1 MPYFC
6 VIFFCKA
13 MTQSKA
19 EIFNDDLR
27 ALAGFAKALAHPARI
42 AILNFLASS
51 GTCITGDIS
60 DEIPLSRT
68 TVGQHLKELK
78 KAGLIKGEIEGVKVN
93 YCLNQEVVCRMNSRF
108 EQFLGNLK
116 KSDQLNCTE

>member
-1 MPYFC
+1 MPYVC
-6 VIFFCKA
+6 VIYFLKI

-19 EIFNDDLR
+19 EIFHDDLQE
-27 ALAGFAKALAHPARI
+27 LAGFAKALAHPARI

-51 GTCITGDIS
+51 GTCINGDIS

-78 KAGLIKGEIEGVKVN
+78 KAGLIKGEIEGVRVN
-93 YCLNQEVVCRMNSRF
+93 YCLNQNVVCQMNAKF
-108 EQFLGNLK
+108 DQFLLNLK
-116 KSDQLNCTE
+116 ESNQLNCTE

>member
-6 VIFFCKA
+6 VIIFYPV

-19 EIFNDDLR
+19 EIFHDELQE
-27 ALAGFAKALAHPARI
+27 LAGFAKALAHPARI

-93 YCLNQEVVCRMNSRF
+93 YCLNQKVVCRMNT
-108 EQFLGNLK
+108 QFGYFLDNLK